1 MASLETNIER
11 AVLQAITTRVQ
22 EMVEEE
28 DAKCLDGIRQRIREE
43 TAGVAAAVFKNV
55 SIERMGMDLCI
66 RIQDKIMAVVNSAGE
81 ALFGILL
88 ERNIHDAVAYVVLRQ
103 IPQVKAVKIARVPD
117 FDTSDIVFK
126 ISIEGAA

>member
-28 DAKCLDGIRQRIREE
+28 EAKCLDRIRQRIREE

-66 RIQDKIMAVVNSAGE
+66 RIQDKRE
-81 ALFGILL
+81 A
-88 ERNIHDAVAYVVLRQ
+88 A
-103 IPQVKAVKIARVPD
+103 
-117 FDTSDIVFK
+117 
-126 ISIEGAA
+126 